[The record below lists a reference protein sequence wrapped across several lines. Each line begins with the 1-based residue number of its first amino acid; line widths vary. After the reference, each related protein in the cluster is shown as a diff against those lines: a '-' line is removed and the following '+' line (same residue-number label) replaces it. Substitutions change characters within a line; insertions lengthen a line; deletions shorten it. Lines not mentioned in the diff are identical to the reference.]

1 MHTSRNPSTV
11 WIAPAPPPTIT
22 TPFPGAVSPE
32 VESLGGRA
40 LLFLSVFC
48 GFAVTK
54 TLPSCTVAL
63 KEWIA
68 SNAGASSTMRQVP
81 PCNSQLLKAEETITI
96 HTDISGTY
104 AEASCISNVSITI
117 HY

>member
-32 VESLGGRA
+32 TESLGGRA

-48 GFAVTK
+48 SLAETRTF
-54 TLPSCTVAL
+54 PSFTVAL
-63 KEWIA
+63 NEWIA
-68 SNAGASSTMRQVP
+68 SSAGASS
-81 PCNSQLLKAEETITI
+81 EI
-96 HTDISGTY
+96 
-104 AEASCISNVSITI
+104 
-117 HY
+117 